1 MVAAVDAKRRRS
13 ELSALRRREE
23 LSGYLLL
30 SPWIIGFI
38 VFVLGPVIACFYL
51 SFTRYEIVTP
61 PVFVGAANYRKMFT
75 NDPLFWQALRVTS
88 VYSFVSVPLGLVA
101 GLAIAILLNQGVRGL
116 AVFRTVFY
124 LPAVVSGVAVALMW
138 TWLFNPDLGLVNSLL
153 RNIGIQ
159 GPKWFLSP
167 RWALPTL
174 IITSLWGVGGGMVI
188 YLAGLQGVPTAL
200 YEAAELDGA
209 GAFSKFLNITIPM
222 ISPVIFFNLI
232 MGVIGSF
239 QSFTSAY
246 IITDG
251 GPMNATLFYILYLYR
266 QAFQY
271 YKMGYGSAMAWVL
284 AIIIML
290 LTLLLFRTAGQQV
303 YYEGALRR

>member
-38 VFVLGPVIACFYL
+38 VFVLGPVIACLYL

-61 PVFVGAANYRKMFT
+61 PVFIGAANYRKMFT

-153 RNIGIQ
+153 RSIGIQ

-209 GAFSKFLNITIPM
+209 GAFSKFINITIPM